1 MAKGPFKLKSGNSPL
16 FKHMGSSPMREV
28 VPTESLNPEEE
39 VHTSPIGEA
48 IKQLYSKVKT
58 KVGDVKSEIKQK
70 LTSSKSKQPPKL
82 KMKDLPFGSEQ
93 RVAEYERRGWAHD
106 PTTTGHTDYIKPD
119 LKPIDDKPKVEKSV
133 SVPDVK
139 INPDLQKA
147 GTEATKTTKYD
158 TSKTAREK
166 HYDAMNVKE
175 QEALSTGKSRKKSKK
190 TLKESYKR
198 GTISK
203 EAYKAGKKKIHKAAT
218 KEYRGK
224 SAKEKIAERKN

>member
-147 GTEATKTTKYD
+147 GKEAAESLVYDYTKPETTTKTSTTPKENIFD
-158 TSKTAREK
+158 PEAR
-166 HYDAMNVKE
+166 
-175 QEALSTGKSRKKSKK
+175 KSKGFWGRF
-190 TLKESYKR
+190 LR
-198 GTISK
+198 GKVDTQ
-203 EAYKAGKKKIHKAAT
+203 
-218 KEYRGK
+218 YRGK
-224 SAKEKIAERKN
+224 SAKEKIAERKRTKGY